1 MVEEGVLLK
10 GLTGQRATVRAPLE
24 LITFG
29 SLPCFILLFN
39 SLSRTSPQVVLF
51 GDSLT
56 QRSWE
61 TPSGWASQLATLHCR
76 KTDVFNRGYGGYNTR
91 WAKFVLP
98 SLFPLTENAE
108 EQPKHILVT
117 IWFGANDAAL
127 PTEHAH
133 VPVDEYEQNLRAI
146 VKHVKRCA
154 LFVVV
159 ITPPPVHGPTRL
171 AYQQRA
177 YGDSGR
183 ATGVLER
190 STETAAAYAAAASR
204 VARSEHVALLD
215 VFGLMLT
222 ERAVSGGQGAVT
234 HLQHLHPHSSPQRW
248 EAENSVWPQFVGG
261 PPPSSSTDAAGYGD
275 GLHLSPAG
283 NQFVGEKLRQLLSY
297 GTSSDSPPPPSSL
310 SSLDGE
316 TVKSRFEESKNM
328 LRGFRDLLER
338 LPAELPYGRDVDP
351 SAYAASMKAH
361 QRDARLLVGQEDARD
376 SRYLL
381 ASANRPTKKDGAYFP
396 PSGNGH
402 LPELHKF
409 GAHHA
414 EASTHG
420 GGAFFLLLTGS
431 FVAGALLV
439 FSVLRPRATI
449 IAKRE
454 Q

>member
-1 MVEEGVLLK
+1 MMLSSIDDFCTAGVSLKKMVEEGVLLK
-10 GLTGQRATVRAPLE
+10 GLTGQRATVCKSSVGANNLRKLAMFYPSFQLTFSN
-24 LITFG
+24 ITTG
-29 SLPCFILLFN
+29 RSL
-39 SLSRTSPQVVLF
+39 R
-51 GDSLT
+51 DSLT

-61 TPSGWASQLATLHCR
+61 TPSGWAFTARHPPLQEDGRLQPRVRRLQYAL
-76 KTDVFNRGYGGYNTR
+76 
-91 WAKFVLP
+91 AKFVLP

-248 EAENSVWPQFVGG
+248 EAENSVWPH
-261 PPPSSSTDAAGYGD
+261 SSA
-275 GLHLSPAG
+275 
-283 NQFVGEKLRQLLSY
+283 VR
-297 GTSSDSPPPPSSL
+297 
-310 SSLDGE
+310 
-316 TVKSRFEESKNM
+316 
-328 LRGFRDLLER
+328 
-338 LPAELPYGRDVDP
+338 
-351 SAYAASMKAH
+351 
-361 QRDARLLVGQEDARD
+361 
-376 SRYLL
+376 
-381 ASANRPTKKDGAYFP
+381 
-396 PSGNGH
+396 H
-402 LPELHKF
+402 LPLQRTPLDTVMACICHRQEINSS
-409 GAHHA
+409 
-414 EASTHG
+414 E
-420 GGAFFLLLTGS
+420 
-431 FVAGALLV
+431 
-439 FSVLRPRATI
+439 RN
-449 IAKRE
+449 
-454 Q
+454 